1 MTIFLRHPTEYYNMN
16 RTQIIRWLLEKLL
29 GSFVISALVIWGPVL
44 GMNLSGYGIGT
55 VYTIITGVS
64 LLVNILVFLL
74 VPADLKLREKLNTLL
89 GREPSDKSD

>member
-1 MTIFLRHPTEYYNMN
+1 MN

-44 GMNLSGYGIGT
+44 GMNLRGYGIGT
-55 VYTIITGVS
+55 VYAIITGVS
-64 LLVNILVFLL
+64 LMVSFLVFIL
-74 VPADLKLREKLNTLL
+74 VPADFKLREKLSTLL

>member
-1 MTIFLRHPTEYYNMN
+1 MN

-29 GSFVISALVIWGPVL
+29 GSFVISAIVIWGPVL

-64 LLVNILVFLL
+64 LLVSVIVFLL
-74 VPADLKLREKLNTLL
+74 VPADFKLREKINTLL
-89 GREPSDKSD
+89 GRDSSENSD

>member
-1 MTIFLRHPTEYYNMN
+1 MTIFLRHPTKYDNMN
-16 RTQIIRWLLEKLL
+16 RTQVIRWLLEKLL

-64 LLVNILVFLL
+64 LMVNILVFLL

>member
-1 MTIFLRHPTEYYNMN
+1 MN

-29 GSFVISALVIWGPVL
+29 GSFVISAIVIWGPVL

-64 LLVNILVFLL
+64 LLVSVIVFLL
-74 VPADLKLREKLNTLL
+74 VPADFKLREKLNTLL
-89 GREPSDKSD
+89 GRDSSLKSD

>member
-1 MTIFLRHPTEYYNMN
+1 MN

-55 VYTIITGVS
+55 VYTIITGDSLMVS
-64 LLVNILVFLL
+64 VLVFIL
-74 VPADLKLREKLNTLL
+74 VPADFKLREKLSTLL

>member
-1 MTIFLRHPTEYYNMN
+1 MN

-29 GSFVISALVIWGPVL
+29 GSFVISAIVIWGPVL

-64 LLVNILVFLL
+64 LLVSVIVFLL
-74 VPADLKLREKLNTLL
+74 VPADFKLREKLNTLL
-89 GREPSDKSD
+89 GRDSSEKSD

>member
-1 MTIFLRHPTEYYNMN
+1 MN

-64 LLVNILVFLL
+64 LMVSVLVFIL
-74 VPADLKLREKLNTLL
+74 VPADFKLREKLSTLL

>member
-1 MTIFLRHPTEYYNMN
+1 MN

-29 GSFVISALVIWGPVL
+29 GSFVISAIVIWGPVL

-64 LLVNILVFLL
+64 LMVSVVVFLL
-74 VPADLKLREKLNTLL
+74 VPADFKLREKLNTLL
-89 GREPSDKSD
+89 GRDSAENSD